1 MHESAFWL
9 STNVLQS
16 WLTCVASVPLTFP
29 YVFRKFEVGNALS
42 QKLEAG
48 KGRSPASYGTLTT
61 DKQYTLLLV
70 IDDDTLCFCHWP
82 RRAEALYSWAAR
94 LCVRALFCNQAR
106 SQGGWELNPQKD
118 FLERGTE
125 KSGTISLVQMHQNAS
140 FQHQNPTNYSL
151 LQNVLWYCL
160 YSFICTKLSKLI
172 LRKIIEIVAKIRL
185 ILSPKCTKFDVGL
198 GSVPDPAGELTALP
212 QTPSWI

>member
-1 MHESAFWL
+1 MLSKQAFNFIFYFILVCSRKMHESAFWL

-106 SQGGWELNPQKD
+106 SQGGWELNPP
-118 FLERGTE
+118 ERFSGKWDWKVWDYIAGTNAP
-125 KSGTISLVQMHQNAS
+125 KCIISTPKPHE
-140 FQHQNPTNYSL
+140 
-151 LQNVLWYCL
+151 LQ
-160 YSFICTKLSKLI
+160 SA
-172 LRKIIEIVAKIRL
+172 AKRL
-185 ILSPKCTKFDVGL
+185 MILSLFFYLYKAK
-198 GSVPDPAGELTALP
+198 
-212 QTPSWI
+212 